1 MANVEARPRV
11 NLEIDLIVFR
21 TCFEHGLK
29 QFHTQLKRRFVY
41 SILAEAAIFRLLRK
55 LILYARCY
63 DGLKSR
69 YLFKR
74 SHFLWSL

>member
-1 MANVEARPRV
+1 MVNVEARPRA

-41 SILAEAAIFRLLRK
+41 SISIFRLLRK